1 MLQSAIQLSPR
12 IWTLVLNDTPWVCP
26 GSDVLAVLVFLSI
39 CLSQLTS
46 LVQWSQG
53 QYRER
58 GRKDKQADGCW
69 RFGVSKMGGE
79 LSTSSGFWEC
89 GFKYVPDLDQEC
101 DGQRSG
107 SPSPWKLCQQL
118 FVWLWTCEFASLHV
132 DSLGWSLGMTVIPM
146 LEHCYE
152 WLRYKVP
159 NTGADRQ

>member
-1 MLQSAIQLSPR
+1 MPKVPKQRSQELGECEVNRVFASPR
-12 IWTLVLNDTPWVCP
+12 AGWGHCSTIRPKTF
-26 GSDVLAVLVFLSI
+26 SS
-39 CLSQLTS
+39 
-46 LVQWSQG
+46 
-53 QYRER
+53 
-58 GRKDKQADGCW
+58 RKDKQADGCW

-79 LSTSSGFWEC
+79 LSTSSGFWER